1 MLRKSK
7 KYSCKMLEVMD
18 IEPVK
23 QLVEETPKGYLT
35 NSMLTLHRKD
45 LLHDKKVASMQ
56 DKIAN

>member
-1 MLRKSK
+1 
-7 KYSCKMLEVMD
+7 MLEVMD